1 MNPSAAIARP
11 EATRKLPTTGF
22 LVWLPAVTAMLLTT
36 LSYIDR
42 NTLALLSP
50 TILRETNL
58 SNTQYGFIISAFSI
72 AYMLCNPLWGRVVDR
87 VGVRMSMATAVSL
100 WTLASVSHAFAS
112 GLRGLLFARTALGLG
127 EAATYPGAVRTAT
140 QTLPPQA
147 HMRGCGL
154 VYSGGALGAVLTPII
169 MTPVALA
176 WGWRGAFWFTG
187 AAGALWLALW
197 SIVSRQ
203 RDLARPTITAEPA
216 TRPRW
221 NDPRLWA
228 FICLNLGGIPLAFV
242 FYEVPIYLS
251 EVFHKSQLE
260 IGLVLWIPPLGW
272 DIGNLFWGWVTDRFA
287 RGGASMPA
295 LRRQLFL
302 LMLMSLPLAAVPHIR
317 SYPIT
322 VAMLSFATFVI
333 GGNTISVIAY
343 GTRVYSTARSG
354 FVAGVVSGAWS
365 AFVALVMPVVG
376 RLFDLHWYNGAFA
389 LAASGPVV
397 GYLVWRKL
405 H

>member
-1 MNPSAAIARP
+1 MAA
-11 EATRKLPTTGF
+11 
-22 LVWLPAVTAMLLTT
+22 
-36 LSYIDR
+36 
-42 NTLALLSP
+42 
-50 TILRETNL
+50 
-58 SNTQYGFIISAFSI
+58 
-72 AYMLCNPLWGRVVDR
+72 
-87 VGVRMSMATAVSL
+87 AVSL
-100 WTLASVSHAFAS
+100 WTVASVSHAFVS

-127 EAATYPGAVRTAT
+127 EAATYPGAVRTAI
-140 QTLPPQA
+140 QTLPPQT
-147 HMRGCGL
+147 HMRACGV
-154 VYSGGALGAVLTPII
+154 VYSGGALGAILTPII

-176 WGWRGAFWFTG
+176 WGWRGAFWVTG

-197 SIVSRQ
+197 SMVSRR
-203 RDLARPTITAEPA
+203 RDLARPTVTAEPA

-228 FICLNLGGIPLAFV
+228 FVCFSLAGIPLAFV
-242 FYEVPIYLS
+242 FYEAPIYLS
-251 EVFHKSQLE
+251 EVLHKSQLE
-260 IGLVLWIPPLGW
+260 IGMILWIPPLGW

-322 VAMLSFATFVI
+322 VAMLSLATFVA

-354 FVAGVVSGAWS
+354 FIAGVVSGAWS
-365 AFVALVMPVVG
+365 AFVALVMPVAG
-376 RLFDLHWYNGAFA
+376 RLFDLHWYNVAFA
-389 LAASGPVV
+389 LAALCPVI
-397 GYLVWRKL
+397 GYLVWWKL